1 MWVMGLFVLAVT
13 VAQVLLLG
21 LPMEMRG
28 TLLGPL

>member
-1 MWVMGLFVLAVT
+1 VLAVT